1 MMNLNTLYVMEAE
14 GNVTY
19 YSNSYNRAAAYN
31 DLLLKKAWLT
41 GKIKMYEVNIADICI
56 TLKDGAKIS
65 AKEIK

>member
-1 MMNLNTLYVMEAE
+1 MMNMNVLYVMEVE

-19 YSNSYNRAAAYN
+19 YNNPYNRASAYN

-41 GKIKMYEVNIADICI
+41 GKIKMYEVNIANICI
-56 TLKDGAKIS
+56 TLEDGTKID